1 MDVVKSPSKK
11 NKFFDSKVKV
21 ISTIVFLLVLLAIYS
36 KSTLGVVSVFRSEL
50 LIESVQQGD
59 LEVVVDGYGTLIS
72 NKQQL
77 LTALTRATVKEIV
90 LKPGAAVTASSV
102 IVRLENPE
110 LQQLVNNAEQELAQS
125 MGNLRQLK
133 LNNQREKLNES
144 AMLSEIRAS
153 HESASLKREAEEVLV
168 VKGIVSNLT
177 FKQTQLNER
186 QLSERVHILTQR
198 IDQLG
203 LVQLE
208 AVNIQQE
215 RIKQQQGQLNIA
227 LSRLDALTITAGFDG
242 VLQRLNVE
250 LGQSLSAGEEVA
262 LIGSITDLIALIRVP
277 QSQAQQIQ
285 LGQKTI
291 IDTRRDKIIG
301 EVVRIDPIV
310 ENNTVNIEIAL
321 PKDLPA
327 SARPQLNVDGVIIT
341 NKLTDVLYIARPAN
355 VKNNSQHQLYKFDES
370 EGSALRQQIQFGQ
383 QAGRN
388 IEVLTGA
395 KLNDEFIISDLSNL
409 KESTT
414 VLKVKY

>member
-11 NKFFDSKVKV
+11 NKFFDSKIKV
-21 ISTIVFLLVLLAIYS
+21 IAVIVLLLVLLAVYS
-36 KSTLGVVSVFRSEL
+36 KNTLGVVSVFRSEL

-59 LEVVVDGYGTLIS
+59 LEVVVDGYGSLIS

-90 LKPGAAVTASSV
+90 LKPGATVTASSV

-110 LQQLVNNAEQELAQS
+110 LQQLVNNAQQALAQS
-125 MGNLRQLK
+125 MANLRQLK
-133 LNNQREKLNES
+133 LNNQREKLNE
-144 AMLSEIRAS
+144 AAVLSEIRANF
-153 HESASLKREAEEVLV
+153 ESASLKREAEEKLV
-168 VKGIVSNLT
+168 VKGIVSSLT
-177 FKQTQLNER
+177 FRQTQLNER
-186 QLSERVHILTQR
+186 QLAERIDILTQR
-198 IDQLG
+198 IEQLD

-208 AVNIQQE
+208 AVNIQKE

-227 LSRLDALTITAGFDG
+227 QSRLNALTIKAGFDG

-250 LGQSLSAGEEVA
+250 LGQSLSAGQEVA
-262 LIGSITDLIALIRVP
+262 LIGSVTDLIALIRVP

-291 IDTRRDKIIG
+291 VDTRRDKIIG

-321 PKDLPA
+321 PKNLPA

-341 NKLTDVLYIARPAN
+341 DKLTDILYIARPAN
-355 VKNNSQHQLYKFDES
+355 VKTNSQHELYKFNEN
-370 EGSALRQQIQFGQ
+370 EQNALRQPIQFGQ
-383 QAGRN
+383 QAGRY
-388 IEVLTGA
+388 IEVRTGA

-409 KESTT
+409 RSTT
-414 VLKVKY
+414 RQLKVKF

>member
-11 NKFFDSKVKV
+11 NKFFDSKIKV
-21 ISTIVFLLVLLAIYS
+21 ISVIVLLLVLLVAYS
-36 KSTLGVVSVFRSEL
+36 KSTLGVVSVFRSDL
-50 LIESVQQGD
+50 LIEPVQQGD

-90 LKPGAAVTASSV
+90 LKPGATVIASSV

-110 LQQLVNNAEQELAQS
+110 LQQLVNNAHQELAQS
-125 MGNLRQLK
+125 MANLRQLK
-133 LNNQREKLNES
+133 LNNQREKLNE
-144 AMLSEIRAS
+144 AAVLSEIRAS
-153 HESASLKREAEEVLV
+153 YESASLKREAEEKLV
-168 VKGIVSNLT
+168 VKGIVSSLT

-186 QLSERVHILTQR
+186 QLAERIDILTQR
-198 IDQLG
+198 IDQLD

-208 AVNIQQE
+208 AVNIQKE

-227 LSRLDALTITAGFDG
+227 QSRLNALTIKAGFDG

-250 LGQSLSAGEEVA
+250 LGQSLSAGQEVA
-262 LIGSITDLIALIRVP
+262 LIGSVTDLIALIRVP

-285 LGQKTI
+285 LGQITI
-291 IDTRRDKIIG
+291 IDTRRDKITG
-301 EVVRIDPIV
+301 RVVRIDPIV

-321 PKDLPA
+321 PKNLPA

-341 NKLTDVLYIARPAN
+341 DKLIDVLYIARPAN
-355 VKNNSQHQLYKFDES
+355 VKTNSQHELYKFDEN
-370 EGSALRQQIQFGQ
+370 EQNALRQLVQFGQ
-383 QAGRN
+383 QAGRY
-388 IEVLTGA
+388 IEIRTGA

-409 KESTT
+409 RKTT
-414 VLKVKY
+414 TQLKVKF